1 MPIGHTLVLWC
12 SLLAAALAAFPSFSN
27 ARGEMETL
35 AQDNAAFALD
45 LYDQLRTD
53 EGNLF
58 FSPHGIST
66 ALAMTYGGAREETQ
80 AQMKEALRFS
90 LEETALHKAFSALET
105 RLNAL
110 QETGDVEL
118 LAANSLWPQEGALLD
133 AYLSLIETHYNAAVE
148 PVDYTGASSR
158 KRVRKRINAWVEG
171 KTRDKIQDL
180 IPKGIL
186 DALTRLVLV
195 NAIYFKGN
203 WTLPFDET
211 ATSEAPFHT
220 TPESRVAVPMMHQKE
235 TFRYGEIEGRLQLLE
250 LPYGERG
257 DLSMLIVLPETID
270 GCGGVEAGLDPDTLS
285 DWRRRLRRK
294 KVEVYLPKFKISDE
308 FRLDKILRNMGM
320 TDAFDPQKANFAGMD
335 GRPDRLYITAAIHKA
350 YVDVNEKGTEAAAA
364 TAVVVGARS
373 VMAPEPP
380 PVFRADHPFLFF
392 IQENKTGAVLFMG
405 RVADPTAEAD

>member
-1 MPIGHTLVLWC
+1 MPTGHAIVLWC

-45 LYDQLRTD
+45 LYDHLRTD

-66 ALAMTYGGAREETQ
+66 ALAMTYAGAREETR
-80 AQMKEALRFS
+80 AQMQAALRFS
-90 LEETALHKAFSALET
+90 LEGTALHKAFSALDT

-110 QETGDVEL
+110 QDSGDVEL

-133 AYLSLIETHYNAAVE
+133 AYLSLIETHYDAVVE
-148 PVDYTGASSR
+148 PVDYTEASSR
-158 KRVRKRINAWVEG
+158 KRARKRINAWVEQ
-171 KTRDKIQDL
+171 KTREKIRDL
-180 IPKGIL
+180 VPKGVL

-195 NAIYFKGN
+195 NAIYFKGS

-220 TPESRVAVPMMHQKE
+220 TPDSRVAVPMMHRKE
-235 TFRYGEIEGRLQLLE
+235 TFRYGEIGGRLQLLE
-250 LPYGERG
+250 LPYGNG

-270 GCGGVEAGLDPDTLS
+270 GCGGVEAGLDPDALS
-285 DWRRRLRRK
+285 NWRKRLRRK
-294 KVEVYLPKFKISDE
+294 KVEVYLPRFKISDG

-320 TDAFDPQKANFAGMD
+320 TDAFDPQKADFAGMD

-364 TAVVVGARS
+364 TAVMVGGKAL
-373 VMAPEPP
+373 MPPEPP
-380 PVFRADHPFLFF
+380 PVFRADHPFLFL

-405 RVADPTAEAD
+405 RVADPTAEAK